1 MIDFWVPQ
9 IRISM
14 AILGLLLMG
23 SGLASSQQ
31 FEVGL
36 GVSSLNGSAYNLLVG
51 MADGASDGYVAGED
65 LYAPPAPPA
74 PSFYS
79 SISYANDS
87 WFSCIIAPDPDP
99 QVFVLSLQFSITDP
113 ILIEWDPSLLADGGE
128 YVLRDAVGGGF
139 IEIDMK
145 LQESILI
152 DNIALTN
159 LVLAIV
165 PPPTET
171 FLRSDVNGD
180 GSSNLADSIRLLE
193 HLFLSLPVACFEAGD
208 TNDDASLN
216 LADAIFHLAFL
227 FNGGPAP
234 PAPFPG
240 CGPDPTTDLLGCL
253 ETCP

>member
-1 MIDFWVPQ
+1 MIDFGVPQ

-65 LYAPPAPPA
+65 LYAPPAPPS

-79 SISYANDS
+79 SITYANDS

-99 QVFVLSLQFSITDP
+99 QVFVLSLQFLITDP

-128 YVLRDAVGGGF
+128 YILRDAVGGGLHRDRH
-139 IEIDMK
+139 EVARVHPDR
-145 LQESILI
+145 QHRPHQSG
-152 DNIALTN
+152 AGHR
-159 LVLAIV
+159 AA
-165 PPPTET
+165 
-171 FLRSDVNGD
+171 SDGD
-180 GSSNLADSIRLLE
+180 FSSFRCERRWLL
-193 HLFLSLPVACFEAGD
+193 
-208 TNDDASLN
+208 
-216 LADAIFHLAFL
+216 
-227 FNGGPAP
+227 
-234 PAPFPG
+234 
-240 CGPDPTTDLLGCL
+240 
-253 ETCP
+253 

>member
-65 LYAPPAPPA
+65 LYAPPAPPM

-87 WFSCIIAPDPDP
+87 WFSCVIAPDPDP
-99 QVFVLSLQFSITDP
+99 KVFVLSLQFSITDP

-159 LVLAIV
+159 LVLPSCRPPRRPFFV
-165 PPPTET
+165 PM
-171 FLRSDVNGD
+171 
-180 GSSNLADSIRLLE
+180 
-193 HLFLSLPVACFEAGD
+193 
-208 TNDDASLN
+208 
-216 LADAIFHLAFL
+216 
-227 FNGGPAP
+227 
-234 PAPFPG
+234 
-240 CGPDPTTDLLGCL
+240 
-253 ETCP
+253 